1 MRYSVLFATAAM
13 AFGLAACS
21 HERAEDGGPATARSF
36 TVSGFDKIEVSGPY
50 SVEVTTGGQP
60 KVTAQGPAAIVNTMV
75 VAVEGDTLK
84 IHPEKRSGSMFG
96 WGNAGSYRNARVAVS
111 VPMLTAVAIGGSG
124 DVVVNRIA
132 TDSFHGAVAGSGGL
146 RLPQVEVQSLALEIA
161 GSGDVVA
168 AGRASEAKYHISGSG
183 DINAGQLASE
193 QAQVEIAGS
202 GNIQANASSTASVEI
217 AGSGNVRVTGGAKCT
232 IDKAGSGDV
241 QCS

>member
-1 MRYSVLFATAAM
+1 MRYSVLFATAAL

-21 HERAEDGGPATARSF
+21 HERAEDGGPATARNF
-36 TVSGFDKIEVSGPY
+36 TVPSFDKIEVAGPY

-60 KVTAQGPAAIVNTMV
+60 RVTAQGPAGIVNKMV
-75 VAVEGDTLK
+75 VEVEGDTLK

-96 WGNAGSYRNARVAVS
+96 WGSSGSHGNARVAVS
-111 VPMLTAVAIGGSG
+111 VPMLTAAAIGGSG
-124 DVVVNRIA
+124 EIAVNRIA
-132 TDSFHGAVAGSGGL
+132 TQDFHGAVAGSGGL

-161 GSGDVVA
+161 GSGGVTA
-168 AGRASEAKYHISGSG
+168 AGRAGDAKYHIAGSG
-183 DINAGQLASE
+183 DINAERLAVQ
-193 QAQVEIAGS
+193 QAHLEIAGS
-202 GNIQANASSTASVEI
+202 GNIQANASSSAKVEI